1 MILKSVRVEN
11 FKCIEDCTEFSIDPV
26 TCLVGKNESGK
37 TALLQALCKLNPD
50 IPDAAD
56 FNALMEYPRR
66 KYTDYKQ
73 RQETNPDNV
82 LTTVWELEQGEIE
95 AIAESLGPKATRNT
109 TITITKGYDNQ
120 VGWDIDIDEQ
130 EAATYLAGPVEPS
143 TEEEEAVAAA
153 AKKLREVLEGPD
165 HQATPTAPPQADTD
179 AVDEEPVEI
188 AIDILR
194 DRLPTFLYFAD
205 YYKLPGKVSIVD
217 LNARQ
222 GENRLDYGHR
232 VFLALLD
239 LVGSSAQD
247 IDRMGRYEE
256 LTAELEAVSN
266 RITQDIF
273 AYWSQN
279 RDLEVRFSFEH
290 ARDEDEPPYDEGF
303 VFHTR
308 ISNKRHGVTVSFDE
322 RSAGFVWF
330 FSFLV
335 WFSQLKKTYGDNLLI
350 LLDDPGLSLHGRAQ
364 ADLLRY
370 INEKLCPDYQVIYTT
385 HSPFMI
391 DPDSLLSVRTV
402 EDVIIDDRVQGTK
415 VGDGVLSVD
424 PDTVFPL
431 QAALGYDITQTL
443 FVGKHTLLVEG
454 PSDLLYL
461 KWFSSQLRHRQ
472 RECLHSRWVI
482 TPVGGIDKVASFA
495 ALFGGRDL
503 HVAVF
508 TDFHSGLKGKVR
520 NLRESDLLRKGH
532 VFSAEMYVRQD
543 EADTEDLL
551 GRSFYV
557 ALVNTCYSL
566 QASYRVPKQ
575 RPTAAPTRVLEEVE
589 ERFRTM
595 PPTHP
600 EFDHYTPAT
609 FLVENTAELKDTLP
623 DLDKALDRF
632 EELFKDLNALLPD

>member
-1 MILKSVRVEN
+1 MILKSARVEN
-11 FKCIEDCTEFSIDPV
+11 FKCIEDSTEFSIDAV

-37 TALLQALCKLNPD
+37 TALLEALRKLNPD

-56 FNALMEYPRR
+56 FNALRQYPRR

-73 RQETNPDNV
+73 RDNTSPDNV
-82 LTTVWELEQGEIE
+82 LTTVWELEEGDIE
-95 AIAESLGPKATRNT
+95 AIAESLGPEALKNT
-109 TITITKGYDNQ
+109 TTTITKGYDNQ
-120 VGWDIDIDEQ
+120 LGWDIDIDER

-143 TEEEEAVAAA
+143 TEEETGAAMTEQLPA
-153 AKKLREVLEGPD
+153 MVEKVDDDSEQSNQ
-165 HQATPTAPPQADTD
+165 QA
-179 AVDEEPVEI
+179 VEI
-188 AIDILR
+188 AIDILEE
-194 DRLPTFLYFAD
+194 RLPTFLYFAD
-205 YYKLPGKVSIVD
+205 YYKLLGRVSLND
-217 LNARQ
+217 LNQRRQ
-222 GENRLDYGHR
+222 EERFEHGHR

-279 RDLEVRFSFEH
+279 RDLEVKFSFEH
-290 ARDEDEPPYDEGF
+290 ARDEDEPPYNAGF

-308 ISNKRHGVTVSFDE
+308 IYNSRHGVTVSFDE

-335 WFSQLKKTYGDNLLI
+335 WFSQVKKTYGDNVLI

-370 INEKLCPDYQVIYTT
+370 INEKLSPNYQVIYTT

-415 VGDGVLSVD
+415 VGDDVLSVD

-454 PSDLLYL
+454 PGDLLYL
-461 KWFSSQLRHRQ
+461 KWFSNELRQRQ
-472 RECLHSRWVI
+472 RESLDSRWVV
-482 TPVGGIDKVASFA
+482 TPVGGVDKVFSFV
-495 ALFGGRDL
+495 ALFGGRKL

-508 TDFHSGLKGKVR
+508 TDYHVGVKGKVR
-520 NLRESDLLRKGH
+520 SLKESDLLRKGH
-532 VFSAEMYVRQD
+532 VFSAEMYVDQA
-543 EADTEDLL
+543 EADTEDLI
-551 GRSFYV
+551 GRALYRV
-557 ALVNTCYSL
+557 LVNECYSL
-566 QASYRVPKQ
+566 RGRCRTPKNK
-575 RPTAAPTRVLEEVE
+575 PSEAPTRVIEEVQQ
-589 ERFRTM
+589 RFRTM
-595 PPTHP
+595 PPSYP
-600 EFDHYTPAT
+600 EFDHYTPAV
-609 FLVENTAELKDTLP
+609 FLVENTAQLRDTLS
-623 DLDKALDRF
+623 DLSSELGEALDRF
-632 EELFKDLNALLPD
+632 EKLFHDLNALLPKLDAQGE